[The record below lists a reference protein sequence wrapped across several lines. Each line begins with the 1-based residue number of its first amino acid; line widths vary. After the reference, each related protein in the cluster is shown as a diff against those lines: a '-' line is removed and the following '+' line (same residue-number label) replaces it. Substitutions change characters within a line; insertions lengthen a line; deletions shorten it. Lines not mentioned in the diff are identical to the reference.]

1 MGKIKSLPR
10 QVVDKIA
17 AGEVIERPA
26 SAVKELME
34 NSIDAGAS
42 SIDVYFTDG
51 GREKIL
57 VIDDGEGMT
66 PEDMEMAIQSH
77 TTSKL
82 VEINDLWRLSS
93 LGFRG
98 EALASIVSIAR
109 VSILSRTHH
118 SATGMRLRV
127 EGGEVQELEAAGA
140 PPGTSVEVRDLFFN
154 TPARRKFLHD
164 HNRESGFILQQIIP
178 LALAHPHLKIRAVHN
193 NKQLLR
199 TSGRGEVLNAWGDI
213 FDHSGREHFVTLE
226 PVEKNYVT
234 MEGFLGLPPLARS
247 TGRGIYLFV
256 NGRPFYN
263 RQLIQAVL
271 RGYEEMLPPG
281 RYPQALIFLRLNPIH
296 LDINVH
302 PTKREVSFSQLPALA
317 QNLTELIAQ
326 TLPRQGGPLPSQ
338 NTAPSRSSRV
348 QEDPGGQDLFT
359 PTLEKQEAPEEK
371 TRSESSYSPLHQIFQ
386 VHQAYLLVETAG
398 GLYIIDQHAA
408 HERILYNRLAGE
420 MPGQEKK
427 QSRKNLLTPLPFNLD
442 PTQEQEK
449 EKIKDYLT
457 RLNFQ
462 VEDFGPRDLLLR
474 AVPLSLGP
482 YLQERAGEV
491 VRDLIELFTE
501 EQREKDFLALK
512 KKALQTMACHRAVK
526 FGGELSSEER
536 KRLVEDLFATEPN
549 STCPHGRPVFKK
561 FSWSELEKMFNR

>member
-26 SAVKELME
+26 SVVKELME
-34 NSIDAGAS
+34 NSIDAKAQ
-42 SIDVYFTDG
+42 SIDINFSDG
-51 GREKIL
+51 GRERIQ
-57 VIDDGEGMT
+57 VIDDGEGLT

-82 VEINDLWRLSS
+82 GEINDLWRLTS

-109 VSILSRTHH
+109 VSIISRPHH
-118 SATGMRLRV
+118 TAAGMRLRV
-127 EGGEVQELEAAGA
+127 EGGEVQDLEPTGA

-154 TPARRKFLHD
+154 TPARRKFLQD
-164 HNRESGFILQQIIP
+164 RSRESGFILQQIIP
-178 LALAHPHLKIRAVHN
+178 LALAQPHLKIRAVHN
-193 NKQLLR
+193 KKQLLR
-199 TSGRGEVLNAWGDI
+199 TSGRGEVLTAWGDI
-213 FDHSGREHFVTLE
+213 FDHAGREHFITLD

-234 MEGFLGLPPLARS
+234 MEGFLGLPSLARS

-263 RQLIQAVL
+263 RQLVQAVL

-281 RYPQALIFLRLNPIH
+281 RYPQALIFFRVNPIH

-302 PTKREVSFSQLPALA
+302 PTKREVSFSQLPDLARNLTQLIA
-317 QNLTELIAQ
+317 QNL
-326 TLPRQGGPLPSQ
+326 PRRGGPVPSQ
-338 NTAPSRSSRV
+338 ERAPQRSSRV
-348 QEDPGGQDLFT
+348 QEDTAGQDLFT
-359 PTLEKQEAPEEK
+359 PTPARQKDPEQK
-371 TRSESSYSPLHQIFQ
+371 VSSVSSYSPLHQVFQ
-386 VHQAYLLVETAG
+386 VHQAYLLVETDA

-408 HERILYNRLAGE
+408 HERILYNKLQGE
-420 MPGQEKK
+420 ITSGEQDR
-427 QSRKNLLTPLPFNLD
+427 SRKNLLTPLPLTLD
-442 PTQEQEK
+442 PAQEQEK
-449 EKIKDYLT
+449 EKIREYLS

-462 VEDFGPRDLLLR
+462 VEDFGPRELLLR
-474 AVPLSLGP
+474 AVPLTLGS
-482 YLQERAGEV
+482 YLQERAQEV
-491 VRDLIELFTE
+491 VQDLIALFTE
-501 EQREKDFLALK
+501 EQREQDFLALK
-512 KKALQTMACHRAVK
+512 KQALQTMACHRAVK

-536 KRLVEDLFATEPN
+536 RRLVEDLFAAEPN

-561 FSWSELEKMFNR
+561 FSWSELEKMFDR